1 MEALP
6 LRAGGKMDEVIDRYQ
21 NMVYGLA
28 LARTGSRTDADD
40 VFQEVF
46 LAYFQSGKTFRDE
59 EHRKAWL
66 LRTTVNQARRVTSSS
81 WRQRT
86 VPLSERE
93 DASVQFQAP
102 EENRVWEALQALA
115 EDYRLPIYLFYFQEL
130 STKEIAKVLA
140 IRPGAV
146 RMRLTRGREQL
157 RETLKGEFFDESGIV
172 CFHAEA
178 NGPQPGGPGGA
189 V

>member
-6 LRAGGKMDEVIDRYQ
+6 LRAGGEMDSIIDRYQ
-21 NMVYGLA
+21 NTVYGLA
-28 LARTGSRTDADD
+28 LARTGNRADADD

-46 LAYFQSGKTFRDE
+46 IAYYQSGMVFRSE
-59 EHRKAWL
+59 AHRKAWL
-66 LRTTVNQARRVTSSS
+66 LRTTVNQSRRVTSSS
-81 WRQRT
+81 WRQKT

-93 DASVQFQAP
+93 DAPVQFKEP
-102 EENRVWEALQALA
+102 EENRVWEALQGLS

-130 STKEIAKVLA
+130 STREIAKILA

-157 RETLKGEFFDESGIV
+157 RERLKGEFFDEQGIV
-172 CFHAEA
+172 
-178 NGPQPGGPGGA
+178 
-189 V
+189 

>member
-6 LRAGGKMDEVIDRYQ
+6 LRAGGEIDSVIDRYQ
-21 NMVYGLA
+21 DMVYGLA
-28 LARTGSRTDADD
+28 LTRTGNQADADD

-46 LAYFQSGKTFRDE
+46 LAYCQCGKTFRDE

-66 LRTTVNQARRVTSSS
+66 LRTTINQSRRVTSSS

-93 DASVQFQAP
+93 DVPVQFREQS
-102 EENRVWEALQALA
+102 ENEVWAALQELA

-130 STKEIAKVLA
+130 STQEIAKILA

-157 RETLKGEFFDESGIV
+157 REKLKGAYFDE
-172 CFHAEA
+172 
-178 NGPQPGGPGGA
+178 
-189 V
+189 

>member
-6 LRAGGKMDEVIDRYQ
+6 LRAGGEMDSIIDRYQ
-21 NMVYGLA
+21 DTVYGLA
-28 LARTGSRTDADD
+28 LARTGNRADADD

-46 LAYFQSGKTFRDE
+46 LAYCQCGKVFRDE

-66 LRTTVNQARRVTSSS
+66 LRTTINQSRRVTSSS
-81 WRQRT
+81 WRQKT

-93 DASVQFQAP
+93 DAPVQFREP

-130 STKEIAKVLA
+130 STQEIAKALA

-157 RETLKGEFFDESGIV
+157 REKLKGEYFDEQGIV
-172 CFHAEA
+172 
-178 NGPQPGGPGGA
+178 
-189 V
+189 

>member
-6 LRAGGKMDEVIDRYQ
+6 LRAGGEMDAVIDRYQ
-21 NMVYGLA
+21 NTVYGLA
-28 LARTGSRTDADD
+28 LTRTGNRADADD

-46 LAYFQSGKTFRDE
+46 LAYYQCGKTFRDE

-66 LRTTVNQARRVTSSS
+66 LRTTINQSRRVTSSS
-81 WRQRT
+81 WRQKT

-93 DASVQFQAP
+93 DVPVQFQEP
-102 EENRVWEALQALA
+102 EENEVWTALQSLA

-130 STKEIAKVLA
+130 STQEIAKALS

-157 RETLKGEFFDESGIV
+157 REKLKGAYFDE
-172 CFHAEA
+172 
-178 NGPQPGGPGGA
+178 
-189 V
+189 

>member
-6 LRAGGKMDEVIDRYQ
+6 LRAGGGMEEIIDRYQ
-21 NMVYGLA
+21 NTVYGLA
-28 LARTGSRTDADD
+28 LARTGSRADADD

-46 LAYFQSGKTFRDE
+46 LAYYQSGKSFRDE

-66 LRTTVNQARRVTSSS
+66 LRTTINQARRVTSSS

-86 VPLSERE
+86 VPLLERE
-93 DASVQFQAP
+93 DALVQFREP
-102 EENRVWEALQALA
+102 EENRVWEALQDLT

-130 STKEIAKVLA
+130 STQEIAKALA

-157 RETLKGEFFDESGIV
+157 REKLKGAYFDE
-172 CFHAEA
+172 
-178 NGPQPGGPGGA
+178 
-189 V
+189 

>member
-1 MEALP
+1 MRLSAEDTFRKYGDRIFSAAFSVCRN
-6 LRAGGKMDEVIDRYQ
+6 RA
-21 NMVYGLA
+21 
-28 LARTGSRTDADD
+28 DADD

-46 LAYFQSGKTFRDE
+46 LAYCQCGKTFRDE

-66 LRTTVNQARRVTSSS
+66 LRTTINQSRRVTSSS
-81 WRQRT
+81 WRQKT

-93 DASVQFQAP
+93 DAPVQFREQS
-102 EENRVWEALQALA
+102 ENEVWSALQSLA

-130 STKEIAKVLA
+130 STQEIAKALS

-157 RETLKGEFFDESGIV
+157 REKLKGAYFDE
-172 CFHAEA
+172 
-178 NGPQPGGPGGA
+178 
-189 V
+189 

>member
-6 LRAGGKMDEVIDRYQ
+6 LCAGGGIEEIIDRYQ
-21 NMVYGLA
+21 NTVYGLA
-28 LARTGSRTDADD
+28 LARTGNRADADD

-46 LAYFQSGKTFRDE
+46 LAYCQCGKTFQDE

-66 LRTTVNQARRVTSSS
+66 LRTTINQARRVTSSS

-86 VPLSERE
+86 VPLLERE
-93 DASVQFQAP
+93 DALVQFREP
-102 EENRVWEALQALA
+102 EENRVWEALQDLT

-130 STKEIAKVLA
+130 STQEIAQALA

-157 RETLKGEFFDESGIV
+157 REKLKGAYFDE
-172 CFHAEA
+172 
-178 NGPQPGGPGGA
+178 
-189 V
+189 

>member
-6 LRAGGKMDEVIDRYQ
+6 LRAGGEMDQIIDRYQ
-21 NMVYGLA
+21 DTVYGLA
-28 LARTGSRTDADD
+28 LARTGNRADADD

-46 LAYFQSGKTFRDE
+46 LAYCQCGKIFRDE

-66 LRTTVNQARRVTSSS
+66 LRTTINQSRRVTSSS
-81 WRQRT
+81 WRQKT

-93 DASVQFQAP
+93 DAPVQFREP
-102 EENRVWEALQALA
+102 EENRVWEALQSLA

-130 STKEIAKVLA
+130 STQEIAKALA

-157 RETLKGEFFDESGIV
+157 REKLKGEYFDE
-172 CFHAEA
+172 
-178 NGPQPGGPGGA
+178 
-189 V
+189 

>member
-1 MEALP
+1 MDALP
-6 LRAGGKMDEVIDRYQ
+6 LRAGCEMDSIIDRYQ
-21 NMVYGLA
+21 TMVYGLA
-28 LARTGSRTDADD
+28 LTRTGSRADADD

-46 LAYFQSGKTFRDE
+46 LAYYQSGKVFRDE

-81 WRQRT
+81 YRRKT

-93 DASVQFQAP
+93 DAPVQFREP
-102 EENRVWEALQALA
+102 EENRVWEALQGLG

-130 STKEIAKVLA
+130 STREIAKILA
-140 IRPGAV
+140 LRPGAV

-157 RETLKGEFFDESGIV
+157 REALKGDYFDE
-172 CFHAEA
+172 A
-178 NGPQPGGPGGA
+178 
-189 V
+189 

>member
-1 MEALP
+1 METLP
-6 LRAGGKMDEVIDRYQ
+6 LRAGGEMDAVIDRYQ
-21 NMVYGLA
+21 NTVYGLA
-28 LARTGSRTDADD
+28 LTRTGNRADADD

-46 LAYFQSGKTFRDE
+46 LAYYQCGKTFRDE

-66 LRTTVNQARRVTSSS
+66 LRTTINQSRRVTSSS
-81 WRQRT
+81 WRQKT

-93 DASVQFQAP
+93 DAPVQFKEP
-102 EENRVWEALQALA
+102 EENRVWTALQELA

-130 STKEIAKVLA
+130 STQEIAKALS

-157 RETLKGEFFDESGIV
+157 REKLKGAYFDE
-172 CFHAEA
+172 
-178 NGPQPGGPGGA
+178 
-189 V
+189 

>member
-6 LRAGGKMDEVIDRYQ
+6 LRAGGEMDAIIDRYQ
-21 NMVYGLA
+21 DMVYGLA
-28 LARTGSRTDADD
+28 LARTGNRADADD

-46 LAYFQSGKTFRDE
+46 LAYYQSGMVFRSE
-59 EHRKAWL
+59 AHRKAWL
-66 LRTTVNQARRVTSSS
+66 LRTTINQSRRVTSSS
-81 WRQRT
+81 WRQKT

-93 DASVQFQAP
+93 DVPVQFREP
-102 EENRVWEALQALA
+102 EENRVWEALQGLA

-130 STKEIAKVLA
+130 STQEIAKALA

-157 RETLKGEFFDESGIV
+157 REALKGDYFDES
-172 CFHAEA
+172 
-178 NGPQPGGPGGA
+178 
-189 V
+189 

>member
-6 LRAGGKMDEVIDRYQ
+6 LRAGGEMDSVIDRYQ
-21 NMVYGLA
+21 DMVYGLA
-28 LARTGSRTDADD
+28 LTRTGNQADADD

-46 LAYFQSGKTFRDE
+46 LAYCQCGKTFRDE

-66 LRTTVNQARRVTSSS
+66 LRTTVNQARRVTASS
-81 WRQRT
+81 WRKKT

-93 DASVQFQAP
+93 DAPVQFREP
-102 EENRVWEALQALA
+102 EENQVWEALQDLT

-130 STKEIAKVLA
+130 STQEIAKILA

-157 RETLKGEFFDESGIV
+157 REKLKGEIFDE
-172 CFHAEA
+172 
-178 NGPQPGGPGGA
+178 
-189 V
+189 

>member
-6 LRAGGKMDEVIDRYQ
+6 LRAGGEMDAIIDRYQ
-21 NMVYGLA
+21 DMVYGLA
-28 LARTGSRTDADD
+28 LTRTGNRTDADD

-46 LAYFQSGKTFRDE
+46 LAYHQSGKTFRDE

-66 LRTTVNQARRVTSSS
+66 LRTTINQSRRVTSSS
-81 WRQRT
+81 WRQKT
-86 VPLSERE
+86 VPLSKRE
-93 DASVQFQAP
+93 DVPVQFQEP
-102 EENRVWEALQALA
+102 EENEVWTALQSLA

-130 STKEIAKVLA
+130 STQEIAKVLA

-157 RETLKGEFFDESGIV
+157 REALKGAYFDE
-172 CFHAEA
+172 
-178 NGPQPGGPGGA
+178 
-189 V
+189 

>member
-6 LRAGGKMDEVIDRYQ
+6 LRAGGEMDLIIDRYQ

-28 LARTGSRTDADD
+28 LARTGSRADADD

-46 LAYFQSGKTFRDE
+46 IAYCQSGKIFQDE
-59 EHRKAWL
+59 DHRRAWL
-66 LRTTVNQARRVTSSS
+66 LRTTINQSRRVTSSS
-81 WRQRT
+81 WRQKT
-86 VPLSERE
+86 VPLSEQENTPVLFRE
-93 DASVQFQAP
+93 P
-102 EENRVWEALQALA
+102 EENRVWEALQSLA

-130 STKEIAKVLA
+130 STQEIAKVLA

-157 RETLKGEFFDESGIV
+157 RERLKGEFFDE
-172 CFHAEA
+172 
-178 NGPQPGGPGGA
+178 
-189 V
+189 

>member
-6 LRAGGKMDEVIDRYQ
+6 LRAGGEMDAIIDRYQ
-21 NMVYGLA
+21 DTVYGLA
-28 LARTGSRTDADD
+28 LARTGSRSDADD

-46 LAYFQSGKTFRDE
+46 LAYHQCGKTFRDE

-66 LRTTVNQARRVTSSS
+66 LRTTINQSRRVTSSS
-81 WRQRT
+81 WRQKT

-93 DASVQFQAP
+93 DVPVQFQEP
-102 EENRVWEALQALA
+102 EENEVWTALQSLA

-130 STKEIAKVLA
+130 STQEIAKVLA

-157 RETLKGEFFDESGIV
+157 REALKGAYFDE
-172 CFHAEA
+172 
-178 NGPQPGGPGGA
+178 
-189 V
+189 